1 MALKDFSLLP
11 YPKEA
16 INEGEVFDFEEIAQL
31 SEGAKYLG
39 VLKMDV
45 DYLGLLF
52 GLGIDSPTISRI
64 ATLSN
69 NLDLFFGAYLNK
81 ICEELT
87 QPENRVR
94 SIFYIVYSGGD
105 DLLIIGP
112 WDKTIELASKIY
124 QEFREYTSN
133 NPNITLSGGIV
144 FVKPHFP
151 VQRFVQLV
159 GEELEKAKCQQRD
172 KITLFDETV
181 DWQQDAQ
188 SLDELLNFARQLSN
202 WVKDKDLPMGFIY
215 YLRELKEKHFREE
228 GECLMWIPHFR
239 YSLVRRI
246 KDKEVRAEIQEKVTS
261 KIMRKIKIPVS
272 YVSLKE
278 RKG

>member
-1 MALKDFSLLP
+1 
-11 YPKEA
+11 
-16 INEGEVFDFEEIAQL
+16 
-31 SEGAKYLG
+31 
-39 VLKMDV
+39 MDV

-124 QEFREYTSN
+124 QEFRDYTSN

-159 GEELEKAKCQQRD
+159 GEELEKSKYQERD

-181 DWQQDAQ
+181 VWQQDTQ
-188 SLDELLNFARQLSN
+188 SLDELLNFAKQLRS

-215 YLRELKEKHFREE
+215 YLRELKEKHFHEE

-246 KDKEVRAEIQEKVTS
+246 KDEEVRAEIQEKIVS
-261 KIMRKIKIPVS
+261 KVMRKIKIPVS
-272 YVSLKE
+272 YVSFKE